1 MLSSL
6 TESETILQ
14 NIVDSNNIKIC
25 LFVEDIEEYI
35 EIDNMKID
43 INEQSRECYYDNSSI
58 NICCQ
63 LNKNTIIHALHTLKY
78 NKLMY
83 EETSKSDIVSDAI
96 IYVSLNDELIK
107 VIEFKNLMI
116 LSYNEYEYD
125 IQLTCDHYIMFSD
138 IQSIKNEQYLR
149 SIYNKLDIN
158 ISYNN
163 SYKPWNSINV
173 NNHDNCNEDN
183 YWEDD
188 WDDYDYDYDDEDNDQ
203 HNTFEKSSNLISKIF
218 SEFY

>member
-14 NIVDSNNIKIC
+14 NIVNLTNIKIY
-25 LFVEDIEEYI
+25 LYVEDIEEDI
-35 EIDNMKID
+35 EIDSIKID

-63 LNKNTIIHALHTLKY
+63 LNKNTIIQGLHALKY

-83 EETSKSDIVSDAI
+83 EETTKKDIVSDAI
-96 IYVSLNDELIK
+96 LYVSLNDESIK

-116 LSYNEYEYD
+116 LSYNEIEHN
-125 IQLTCDHYIMFSD
+125 IQLTCDHYIIYSD
-138 IQSIKNEQYLR
+138 IQTIKNEQYIR

-158 ISYNN
+158 ISHNN

-173 NNHDNCNEDN
+173 NNHDNCNENN

-188 WDDYDYDYDDEDNDQ
+188 LDDYNYDDEDNDQ
-203 HNTFEKSSNLISKIF
+203 HNTFEKSSNLISKLF